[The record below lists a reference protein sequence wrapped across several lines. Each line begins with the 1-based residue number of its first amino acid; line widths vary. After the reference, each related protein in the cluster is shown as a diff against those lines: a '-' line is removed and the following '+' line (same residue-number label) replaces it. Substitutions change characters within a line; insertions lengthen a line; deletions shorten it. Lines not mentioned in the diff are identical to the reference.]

1 LQIWSTNASRFE
13 PPHVG
18 CQSHRNVLFRQ
29 KLFHIANGVGAE
41 VENARGEDGVG
52 FALPSKFFRGCEG
65 QTAFA
70 VEQFL
75 QPPVAGT
82 RFAPVDSGRNQLT
95 AFAARA
101 PAFEPVFPTDRAF
114 NRNARDF

>member
-1 LQIWSTNASRFE
+1 ML
-13 PPHVG
+13 
-18 CQSHRNVLFRQ
+18 RQ
-29 KLFHIANGVGAE
+29 KLFRVANGVGAE

-52 FALPSKFFRGCEG
+52 FAFHFLPLKLFRESKR

-82 RFAPVDSGRNQLT
+82 ALAPDDSGRDKL
-95 AFAARA
+95 AALAARA
-101 PAFEPVFPTDRAF
+101 SAFEPVFPTD
-114 NRNARDF
+114 